1 MNTTKRLLALN
12 LVLLLLLT
20 LIPFSAFAEDIGVA
34 VDAINFP
41 DDAFRAYVSEECD
54 TDGNGYLSDEEI
66 SNVTSIAVDYCSI
79 ASLDGIGYFAE
90 LQALFCF
97 GNDLTELPELP
108 SKLTYL
114 NCVNNRLTKIPQLP
128 DSLTSLECSLNRL
141 LELPELPD
149 RLITLNCN
157 WNDLKTLP
165 KLPDSIRSLSCAGN
179 SFEAIPVLPNGLT
192 ELSCGSDML
201 KYVSEL
207 PGSLESFECNGYN
220 TLEQLPELPDSLT
233 YLKCSGT
240 ALKVLP
246 RLPNSLKRLELDNNY
261 ELKVITE
268 LPEGLVFFSSLGD
281 AVTELPE
288 LPNSLTGLN
297 CDDGVLESLPKLPD
311 SVVSLSCRNNK
322 LTAIE
327 LNPSAEYTSI
337 YVGGNHLPDR
347 EAVTGQHIEWD
358 DQNFIFGEQDHEH
371 VLTKHGA
378 AASYITLGCEN
389 CDYNENKSLCNHN
402 DGTALDE
409 NNICSICGTL
419 KSKVDE
425 NGEFSYINTDNV
437 NHLVTLDFE
446 HEKAGYYYTVISDN
460 AWGGEIGY
468 YSEQIYTTPYD
479 LVLWDDNMRVYRLD
493 GGEQCTLSFSSAYS
507 DDGYTG
513 EYKAKVGY
521 VEPIEITE
529 PGTYSFDGENDIYNY
544 HIYTKEPKCAHIIV
558 NGEASILCKTSG
570 SSKQY
575 DNNEV
580 YVDLSGG
587 TRDVSVLV
595 NASDAGEII
604 VSFEDHDLE
613 ITNKI
618 DPTCDEYGSTL
629 YVCRNC
635 GGQIYES
642 YEPIGHTFNDNGLC
656 TRCDKYTCQSK
667 NEPEKH
673 VYDENGV
680 CMRCGEALPEPL
692 KLENGAVYRLSAD
705 GVLTVYDPDGGW
717 DNFNA
722 VCEYF
727 KNHIQNVRKIVY
739 ENGTINA
746 CMYYAENVEE
756 IYLGA
761 TVQSFESMGYYNLAK
776 IDVSKDNPNFSV
788 ADDVVYNKDKTV
800 LVRYPAAQEG
810 VNFDIPDSVTKI
822 EEVAFDGSKLESIYI
837 PDSVTEI
844 EGEAFRRCEE
854 LKSIKLSNNLTTIYY
869 LTFDSCRNLEMVI
882 IPSSV
887 KRIESYAFP
896 FCSKLADIYYTG
908 TEEQWNAIEFDNWSA
923 DGWGPEVPSSVTIHY
938 NYHEHITELR
948 NAVEPTCTEDG
959 YTGDEVC
966 TVCGEVISQG
976 ETIDATGH
984 HYDGKVCTD
993 CGHKMSAGETIQI
1006 WFKDAFQNI
1015 KNFFDKIFGRH

>member
-12 LVLLLLLT
+12 LVLVLLLAI
-20 LIPFSAFAEDIGVA
+20 IPFSAFAEDIGVA

-41 DDAFRAYVSEECD
+41 DDAFRAYISEACD
-54 TDGNGYLSDEEI
+54 TDGNSYLSDEEI
-66 SNVTSIAVDYCSI
+66 SNVTSIAVAYCSI
-79 ASLDGIGYFAE
+79 ASLDGIGYFTE
-90 LQALFCF
+90 LQALFCY
-97 GNDLTELPELP
+97 GNNLTELPELP

-114 NCVNNRLTKIPQLP
+114 NCGNNRLMKIPQLP
-128 DSLTSLECSLNRL
+128 DSLTSLECRFNRL

-149 RLITLNCN
+149 RLITLDCS

-165 KLPDSIRSLSCAGN
+165 KLPESIRSLSCEVN

-207 PGSLESFECNGYN
+207 PNSLESFECSGYN

-240 ALKVLP
+240 ALKVFP
-246 RLPNSLKRLELDNNY
+246 RLPNSLKRLVLDNNY

-297 CDDGVLESLPKLPD
+297 CDEGVLESLPKLPD

-327 LNPSAEYTSI
+327 LNPSAEYESI
-337 YVGGNHLPDR
+337 YVGGNRLPDR

-371 VLTKHGA
+371 VLTKHGTTA
-378 AASYITLGCEN
+378 PYITLGCEN
-389 CDYNENKSLCNHN
+389 CDYNENQSLCNHN

-419 KSKVDE
+419 KSKMDE
-425 NGEFSYINTDNV
+425 NGEFSCINTDNV

-468 YSEQIYTTPYD
+468 YSEQEYTTPYD

-493 GGEQCTLSFSSAYS
+493 GGEQCTLSFKTKADSEFGS
-507 DDGYTG
+507 

-521 VEPIEITE
+521 VEPIAITG
-529 PGTYSFDGENDIYNY
+529 PGTYSFDGVEAFYVYRIEAPANMSDSKCVRLSPSNEIRARNLYSSDNWWCGASWEIDKEDIY
-544 HIYTKEPKCAHIIV
+544 IELSRDAKTVDIAMMGSEP
-558 NGEASILCKTSG
+558 GELRVA
-570 SSKQY
+570 
-575 DNNEV
+575 
-580 YVDLSGG
+580 
-587 TRDVSVLV
+587 
-595 NASDAGEII
+595 
-604 VSFEDHDLE
+604 FEDHDSQAVNRIE
-613 ITNKI
+613 
-618 DPTCDEYGSTL
+618 PTCKESGYIL
-629 YVCRNC
+629 YECSKCRTHT
-635 GGQIYES
+635 YEWI
-642 YEPIGHTFNDNGLC
+642 EPLGHDYQNGYC
-656 TRCDKYTCQSK
+656 TRCGAEEHEHVIEIYNAAVPSCTEYGYTG
-667 NEPEKH
+667 
-673 VYDENGV
+673 DEF
-680 CMRCGEALPEPL
+680 CTICGEM
-692 KLENGAVYRLSAD
+692 
-705 GVLTVYDPDGGW
+705 
-717 DNFNA
+717 
-722 VCEYF
+722 
-727 KNHIQNVRKIVY
+727 VRQGK
-739 ENGTINA
+739 E
-746 CMYYAENVEE
+746 
-756 IYLGA
+756 
-761 TVQSFESMGYYNLAK
+761 
-776 IDVSKDNPNFSV
+776 
-788 ADDVVYNKDKTV
+788 
-800 LVRYPAAQEG
+800 
-810 VNFDIPDSVTKI
+810 
-822 EEVAFDGSKLESIYI
+822 
-837 PDSVTEI
+837 
-844 EGEAFRRCEE
+844 
-854 LKSIKLSNNLTTIYY
+854 
-869 LTFDSCRNLEMVI
+869 I
-882 IPSSV
+882 IPLGH
-887 KRIESYAFP
+887 K
-896 FCSKLADIYYTG
+896 
-908 TEEQWNAIEFDNWSA
+908 
-923 DGWGPEVPSSVTIHY
+923 
-938 NYHEHITELR
+938 TELR

-993 CGHKMSAGETIQI
+993 CGHKMSTGETIQI